1 MSQQTPPDDVR
12 IEPPGG
18 PDYTPNDPADNDK
31 RRRRATPRS
40 EDEPTGWAR
49 DALLDMARHGLVE
62 QRRARRW
69 KVFFRFVSVALVVWS
84 LTLITLIFQASE
96 RTAPGLSKPTAA
108 VIDIT
113 GIIAAD
119 EPTEARKIIPRLE
132 KAFEEDNV
140 KGIVLRMNTPG
151 GSPVQSSAIFN
162 AIQRLKAEYPDKP
175 IYAVCEDMC
184 ASGGYYIA
192 AAVDEIYANPSSI
205 VGSIGVRMDSFG
217 FVDAMQKLGIERRL
231 LTAGENKALA
241 DPFSPADPE
250 DTRYLKG
257 VLEEIHVQFIDA
269 VKAGRGDR
277 LVEDEAIFSGLF
289 YTGQTAREKGL
300 IDGFDSVRSV
310 IRDRI
315 GVENSIDLTPRTNRL
330 EKLLGMTAAEFGG
343 ALTGLSHEPA
353 VPMMLP

>member
-12 IEPPGG
+12 IEPPDG
-18 PDYTPNDPADNDK
+18 PDYTPNEPTDHEK

-84 LTLITLIFQASE
+84 LTLVTLVFQASE
-96 RTAPGLSKPTAA
+96 RAAPGLSKPTAA
-108 VIDIT
+108 VIDIS
-113 GIIAAD
+113 GMIAAD
-119 EPTEARKIIPRLE
+119 EPTEARKVIPRLE
-132 KAFEEDNV
+132 QAFEEENV

-162 AIQRLKAEYPDKP
+162 AIQRLKAEHPDKP

-192 AAVDEIYANPSSI
+192 AAADEIFANPSSI

-217 FVDAMQKLGIERRL
+217 FVEAMRKLGIERRL
-231 LTAGENKALA
+231 LTAGENKALV
-241 DPFSPADPE
+241 DPFSPADPK

-257 VLEEIHVQFIDA
+257 VLEEIHGQFIDA
-269 VKAGRGDR
+269 VKTGRGDR
-277 LVEDEAIFSGLF
+277 LDDDEAIFSGLF
-289 YTGQTAREKGL
+289 YTGQTARENGL
-300 IDGFDSVRSV
+300 IDGFDSVQNV
-310 IRDRI
+310 IRTRI
-315 GVENSIDLTPRTNRL
+315 GVENSIDLTPRRNRL
-330 EKLLGMTAAEFGG
+330 EQLLGVSAAEFGG
-343 ALTGLSHEPA
+343 AIADLSQEPA